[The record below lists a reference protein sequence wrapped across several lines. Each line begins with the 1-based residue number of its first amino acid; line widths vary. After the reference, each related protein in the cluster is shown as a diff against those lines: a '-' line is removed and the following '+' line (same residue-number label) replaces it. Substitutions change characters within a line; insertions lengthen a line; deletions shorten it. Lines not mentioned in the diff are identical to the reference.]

1 MCLGKREKSKRKA
14 AQKLHAK
21 FLSIK
26 EWWAWN
32 YATVFL
38 VDVKLKVGKNMKN
51 LRRKMFF
58 FNVYILIRT
67 FYKYITYTFLTTLCW
82 PISPLFRC
90 HCQPLNKSPHS
101 RKQNV
106 KLLPQLRIKTFHN
119 ASHNLL
125 NKKPFDLGFPWVP
138 FGPRGPGSI
147 NQKTLVT
154 LEPPLIRRC

>member
-1 MCLGKREKSKRKA
+1 
-14 AQKLHAK
+14 
-21 FLSIK
+21 
-26 EWWAWN
+26 
-32 YATVFL
+32 
-38 VDVKLKVGKNMKN
+38 MKN
-51 LRRKMFF
+51 LRGKMFF
-58 FNVYILIRT
+58 NAYILIRT

-82 PISPLFRC
+82 PISPFFAATAN
-90 HCQPLNKSPHS
+90 PLTNPLTIENKMSSFSP
-101 RKQNV
+101 
-106 KLLPQLRIKTFHN
+106 KLLMKTFHN